1 MNINK
6 ILIANRG
13 EIAVRIHK
21 TAHRMGIRTVGIFSE
36 ADSDALHTKTVDEA
50 YSIGSNILAESYLN
64 IEKII
69 NIAKQSACDAIHPG
83 YGFLSENPDFTQ
95 ACADAGLIFI
105 GPNTDA
111 VNKMGNKTEA
121 RKIAKEAGLPMT
133 EAITGDMKTLLKA
146 PDSIAFPLL
155 IKAAAG
161 GGGKGMRIVL
171 KESELKEAIETTQ
184 REAKNYFGNDSI
196 FIEKFIEH
204 PRHIEIQVLCDTHSN
219 ALYLFERE
227 CSLQRRH
234 QKIVEEAPSPTLTP
248 ELRKKMGEAA
258 VALCKQIK
266 YTNAGT
272 IEFLVDK
279 DLNFYFL
286 EMNTRIQVE
295 HPVTEFITG
304 IDIVEQQ
311 IYIAEGKALNL
322 RQDDIIMKGHA
333 IESRIYAE
341 EPTNNFNPSPGFI
354 RLYKEPEIAGIRIDS
369 GLDREAEITGFFDPM
384 ISKLISYGTDRDE
397 ARLKMIAALE
407 HYAVLGI
414 DTNITYLSALMK
426 DEHYIENSISTTWC
440 DEHTTEIVDKI
451 SLEKSNVNHVF
462 PAIAYFT
469 NKLLKKK
476 KSNSV
481 WHQIGYWRVNSSI
494 KCSIENT
501 VCEAAF
507 HRINEKELIITINSI
522 QYSVQKIDS
531 TNSLKL
537 FINDEL
543 HTFYISDCSR
553 STVQVYYKG
562 SIFTIKNETGIC
574 IDEEFS
580 LTDNTLGESGNI
592 ILSPMHGKVISLSVK
607 PGDSVKKDDTLMII
621 EAMKMENSIK
631 SPKDGVIKEVF
642 VNLEDKTESGKLLI
656 EFEK

>member
-36 ADSDALHTKTVDEA
+36 ADSDALHTKSVDEA
-50 YSIGSNILAESYLN
+50 CPIGSNVLAESYLN

-83 YGFLSENPDFTQ
+83 YGFLSENPHFSQ
-95 ACADAGLIFI
+95 ASKDAGLIFI
-105 GPNTDA
+105 GPDANA

-121 RKIAKEAGLPMT
+121 RKIAKEAGLPMI
-133 EAITGDMKTLLKA
+133 EAITGDMESLLKA
-146 PDSIAFPLL
+146 PESIAFPLL
-155 IKAAAG
+155 IKAAGG
-161 GGGKGMRIVL
+161 GGGKGMRVVH

-196 FIEKFIEH
+196 FIEKFIEQ
-204 PRHIEIQVLCDTHSN
+204 PRHIEIQVLCDTKGN
-219 ALYLFERE
+219 ALHLFERE

-234 QKIVEEAPSPTLTP
+234 QKIVEEAPSPTLPP

-258 VALCKQIK
+258 VALCKQIN
-266 YTNAGT
+266 YINAGT

-311 IYIAEGKALNL
+311 IIIAEGKALSM
-322 RQDDIIMKGHA
+322 RQDEIKMKGHA

-341 EPTNNFNPSPGFI
+341 DPANNFNPSPGFI

-369 GLDREAEITGFFDPM
+369 GLEKEAEITGYFDPM
-384 ISKLISYGTDRDE
+384 ISKLITYAADRDE
-397 ARLKMIAALE
+397 ARLKMITALE
-407 HYAVLGI
+407 QYAVLGI
-414 DTNITYLSALMK
+414 DTNIAYLRALMNN
-426 DEHYIENSISTTWC
+426 EHYIENSISTTWC
-440 DEHTTEIVDKI
+440 DEYTAKIVDKI
-451 SLEKSNVNHVF
+451 NLEKNSLNHVF

-469 NKLLKKK
+469 SKLLKKK
-476 KSNSV
+476 KSGSV
-481 WHQIGYWRVNSSI
+481 WHQIGYWRVNSTI

-507 HRINEKELIITINSI
+507 HRINDKELIITINNI
-522 QYSVQKIDS
+522 QYSVQKTDS

-553 STVQVYYKG
+553 SMVQVYYKG

-580 LTDNTLGESGNI
+580 LADNTSGESGNI
-592 ILSPMHGKVISLSVK
+592 IMSPMHGKVISLNVK
-607 PGDSVKKDDTLMII
+607 AGDSVKKDDTLMII
-621 EAMKMENSIK
+621 EAMKMENSIR

-642 VNLEDKTESGKLLI
+642 VSLEDKTESGKLLI
-656 EFEK
+656 EFEE